1 MRRDIITPKL
11 GLLASSCLLAA
22 CTGAT
27 IAGGNGLLRCEIGV
41 SDSVI
46 YLRGDTLVA
55 LDEPGTQLVR
65 DHRGF
70 IYGGSYQGARLL
82 KWDPLGRLVA
92 SVGGPGDGPG
102 ELGMGG
108 ISTFV
113 VGDSIYVRDSHRH
126 WVVYDSS
133 LNVVRY
139 SDTGPISAYGRY
151 DTHFLPNDRLMSS
164 FQRAELADHG
174 IVILSRTGEVLK
186 TIAPMPQTGASFQ
199 PRARPSVYSDDGRI
213 WIGPVAGPR
222 DGYRIEIWDT
232 AGVLVDSI
240 VRDVS
245 WLRPVPD
252 YEANYYENP
261 EGRPFPYPK
270 ISLIFA
276 DSAGMVWVVSTLPL
290 GPGSER
296 AVRGAAMSEYREVFG
311 RVMEFH
317 FDVYDRDTKELVAS
331 RRFPATTAFMSD
343 PLYDGRWLH
352 RVTEDSLGFRNVSIV
367 ELTLEGRD
375 GEECARLM

>member
-1 MRRDIITPKL
+1 MKRDIITL
-11 GLLASSCLLAA
+11 RIGLLASYCLLAA
-22 CTGAT
+22 CDQAITAEST
-27 IAGGNGLLRCEIGV
+27 ALLRCRIGI

-46 YLRGDTLVA
+46 FLQGDTL
-55 LDEPGTQLVR
+55 LTTDDPGTQLVR

-70 IYGGSYQGARLL
+70 IYGGSIQGARLL
-82 KWDPLGRLVA
+82 KWHPSGRLVA

-102 ELGMGG
+102 ELGIGG

-126 WVVYDSS
+126 WVVYDSA

-151 DTHFLPNDRLMSS
+151 DTHFLPNDRLLST

-174 IVILSRTGEVLK
+174 IVILSRSGEVLK
-186 TIAPMPQTGASFQ
+186 TIAPLPETRTSFQ
-199 PRARPSVYSDDGRI
+199 PRPRPSVYSDDGRI
-213 WIGPVAGPR
+213 WIGPVPGPR

-240 VRDVS
+240 VRDVP
-245 WLRPVPD
+245 WFRRVPD
-252 YEANYYENP
+252 YEADYYENP

-290 GPGSER
+290 GPDSEP
-296 AVRGAAMSEYREVFG
+296 AVRKAPLNEYREIFG

-352 RVTEDSLGFRNVSIV
+352 RVAEDSLGFRKVSIA
-367 ELTLEGRD
+367 ELTLKDRG
-375 GEECARLM
+375 GGACVTPM